1 MKLLQLHVFR
11 NATAGDCTNGGISSK
26 VNDIFVVDE
35 RGHEPSPMPSKDLIF
50 RAEDRGGGY
59 HALIPLVQPS
69 GAVGP
74 MFGGNLASALYGAGG
89 AEVYRIHDRFE
100 TREAY
105 RTISKD

>member
-11 NATAGDCTNGGISSK
+11 NQTIGDCSNGGVSSK
-26 VNDIFVVDE
+26 VDDIFVVDP
-35 RGHEPSPMPSKDLIF
+35 RGHEMKVMPPLDRVF
-50 RAEDRGGGY
+50 TAEDRGGGY
-59 HALIPLVQPS
+59 MALIPVQRPE

-100 TREAY
+100 TRDAY
-105 RTISKD
+105 REMSRD

>member
-11 NATAGDCTNGGISSK
+11 NQTLGDCTSGGISSK
-26 VNDIFVVDE
+26 VDDIYVIDS
-35 RGHEPSPMPSKDLIF
+35 RGHEMVKMPPKDRIF
-50 RAEDRGGGY
+50 TAEDRGGGY
-59 HALIPLVQPS
+59 KALIPVQRPVN
-69 GAVGP
+69 AVGP

-105 RTISKD
+105 REITAD